1 MATNQKWA
9 LITGASSGIGK
20 AVASELAGRGYNLFL
35 TSIDELPLQQ
45 VAAEFHQ
52 RFNIETQAYVTDLA
66 RPESVDGL
74 IRAVLTLPIEIEFL
88 ANNAGFGVGGE
99 FLKTDLA
106 RELNLLNLQLA
117 ATLKL
122 TKAVLPQMRARTKG
136 RILNV
141 ASVYSF
147 APVPFQAVYSACKA
161 FLLTFSESLREEL
174 KGTGVT
180 VTTLCPGTVRT
191 EFRARAGI
199 AHRNQAAGASPEAV
213 AKIAVRQTL
222 KGKHL
227 VVPGFANRVFV
238 FFMRRLPVSVV
249 PRLVRFIN
257 SARGVNE

>member
-1 MATNQKWA
+1 MQKWA
-9 LITGASSGIGK
+9 LITGASSGIGR
-20 AVASELAGRGYNLFL
+20 ALALECAGQGYNVFL
-35 TSIDELPLQQ
+35 TSRDEQALQQ
-45 VAAEFHQ
+45 VAADCRRQ
-52 RFNIETQAYVTDLA
+52 YNVETRVYAADLS

-74 IRAVLTLPIEIEFL
+74 IRVLSAPPIEIEFL

-106 RELNLLNLQLA
+106 RELDLLNVQLA

-122 TKAVLPQMRARTKG
+122 TKAVLPQMRARKNG

-161 FLLTFSESLREEL
+161 FLLAFSESLREEL

-180 VTTLCPGTVRT
+180 VTTLCPGTTRT

-199 AHRNQAAGASPEAV
+199 AHRNDAAGATPGAV

-222 KGKHL
+222 RGKHL
-227 VVPGFANRVFV
+227 VLPGFANRVFV
-238 FFMRRLPVSVV
+238 FFARRLPISVV
-249 PRLVRFIN
+249 PGVVRFIN